1 MINVSPEFKELMQ
14 SRTDFRCN
22 AVVTLASGE
31 VLELDEKAFTLSNNS
46 VTDAAQTRS
55 FPLGVAL
62 SRSIKLE
69 LLNDKEQYKQYDFF
83 GAKIRLY
90 FVFPLSETAE
100 KIELGYFT
108 VLEPETYGDTVII
121 KAQDD
126 MYKADVPYRTTL
138 AFPVTLSVL
147 FRDLCDNCGLSYN
160 TASFANDTY
169 IVPTAPS
176 ADLTSR
182 QVLGYIAMIASGNAR
197 INREGDVEIL
207 SYSLG
212 NIAMHELKSWKD
224 LKVDTSD
231 ILITGLQI
239 TVKAENYD
247 EEDKVYT
254 FGDEGYILNVENP
267 LTIGQENEALP
278 LIASG
283 FVGYPFRKFS
293 GSHIA
298 NPLVEFMDTVSIT
311 DRRGNTYFSVA
322 TDITF
327 VFFGLTSIA
336 NNAVSALRNKSLYV
350 TPETKAII
358 AAKKLV
364 EAEKTARELA
374 VEALNKKISES
385 GGFYSTD
392 EEQPDGSVIRYLHN
406 TPTLEGSANIIK
418 ITAEAIGFSTD
429 GGKTYPFGLEVNG
442 DVVARILSAEGVNA
456 DWITTGA
463 FVIKNAEGNIM
474 FSADADTG
482 EIIISAVSDIRN
494 SVDEKYD
501 AALNASSEMID
512 AALADYVDRESY
524 DEHNEAQ
531 SAEFAALEEE
541 TRNKL
546 ELANEQIASVD
557 TNFQQQFDEVYK
569 YVSFSGG
576 VLTLGSTGNAITLT
590 IENDNIV
597 FRRNGIEFGSWDGED
612 FYTGNIVV
620 RVNERAQLGNFAFVP
635 RSDGSLSFL
644 KVGE

>member
-612 FYTGNIVV
+612 FYTY
-620 RVNERAQLGNFAFVP
+620 
-635 RSDGSLSFL
+635 
-644 KVGE
+644 

>member
-22 AVVTLASGE
+22 AVVTLANGE
-31 VLELDEKAFTLSNNS
+31 VLELDERAFTLSNNS

-100 KIELGYFT
+100 KIELGCFT

-207 SYSLG
+207 SYSLDE
-212 NIAMHELKSWKD
+212 IAMHELKSWKD

-231 ILITGLQI
+231 ILITGVQT
-239 TVKAENYD
+239 TVEAENSD
-247 EEDKVYT
+247 EEDAVYT
-254 FGDEGYILNVENP
+254 FGDEGYILSIKNP
-267 LTIGQENEALP
+267 LMNGQENETLP

-283 FVGYPFRKFS
+283 IVGHPFRKFS

-298 NPLVEFMDTVSIT
+298 NPLVEFMDTVTVT
-311 DRRGNTYFSVA
+311 DRRGNTYFSVV
-322 TDITF
+322 TDVTF

-336 NNAVSALRNKSLYV
+336 NNATSALRNKSLYV

-374 VEALNKKISES
+374 IEALDKKIASS

-392 EEQPDGSVIRYLHN
+392 VQQPDGSVIRYLHN

-463 FVIKNAEGNIM
+463 FVIKDAEGNIM

-482 EIIISAVSDIRN
+482 EIIISSVSEVRDR
-494 SVDEKYD
+494 VDQKYIE
-501 AALNASSEMID
+501 ALDESGAMID
-512 AALADYVDRESY
+512 NALANYVDRDSY
-524 DEHNEAQ
+524 DQDKEAQ
-531 SAEFAALEEE
+531 N
-541 TRNKL
+541 T
-546 ELANEQIASVD
+546 ELSNIANNTQSSIATLGDQIAEVD
-557 TNFQQQFDEVYK
+557 INFQDKFVEVYK
-569 YVSFSGG
+569 YISFEGG
-576 VLTLGSTGNAITLT
+576 VLTLGSSENAITLT

-597 FRRNGIEFGSWDGED
+597 FRRNGVEFGSWDGEN

-620 RVNERAQLGNFAFVP
+620 RINERAQFGNFAFVP